1 MRSAPVLGA
10 MVAVA
15 LALAAC
21 APAAPAHDN
30 IFYAV
35 NTDARAQMLTACQA
49 DPGRLGRTADCGNAR
64 AAEADA
70 HAAHFYEVRR
80 PAARVAQPGQL

>member
-21 APAAPAHDN
+21 APAAPTHDKA
-30 IFYAV
+30 FYAA
-35 NTDARAQMLTACQA
+35 NTDARAQTLTACQA
-49 DPGRLGRTADCGNAR
+49 DPGRLGRTADCTDAR

-70 HAAHFYEVRR
+70 HAARFYAAPR
-80 PAARVAQPGQL
+80 PASRVVQPGQL